1 MGSGGRRRTWSR
13 GRRVDPFGMRRLWS
27 WTGAAFAAVH
37 ALAFTALYVDYVR
50 RSDAWFADLP
60 LSLAALPF
68 TLVMRAL
75 NGGSFDFGGSMTGRV
90 VAAGLF
96 GSALAYIAGL
106 IIEAIVRLLVR
117 LAGRTRA
124 PLSG

>member
-1 MGSGGRRRTWSR
+1 MK
-13 GRRVDPFGMRRLWS
+13 RLWS
-27 WTGAAFAAVH
+27 WTGAVFAAVH
-37 ALAFTALYVDYVR
+37 GLAFVALYVDYVR

-75 NGGSFDFGGSMTGRV
+75 NGGSFDFGGPMTGRV

-96 GSALAYIAGL
+96 DSTLAYIAGL
-106 IIEAIVRLLVR
+106 IVETIVRLIVR
-117 LAGRTRA
+117 LALGSRA
-124 PLSG
+124 SPPR

>member
-1 MGSGGRRRTWSR
+1 MK
-13 GRRVDPFGMRRLWS
+13 RLWS

-37 ALAFTALYVDYVR
+37 GLAFVALYVDYVR

-68 TLVMRAL
+68 TLIMRRS

-90 VAAGLF
+90 IAAGLF

-106 IIEAIVRLLVR
+106 IVETVIRAVAR
-117 LAGRTRA
+117 LALHSRA
-124 PLSG
+124 PHP